1 MNKFCIQYL
10 FTLICKKRGNFSPIV
25 ESSSKFIISF
35 NLKTLF
41 IIMKVQ
47 KWLEIKYA
55 SINVCLF
62 WPKDFMTRAF
72 L

>member
-1 MNKFCIQYL
+1 
-10 FTLICKKRGNFSPIV
+10 
-25 ESSSKFIISF
+25 
-35 NLKTLF
+35 
-41 IIMKVQ
+41 MKVQ